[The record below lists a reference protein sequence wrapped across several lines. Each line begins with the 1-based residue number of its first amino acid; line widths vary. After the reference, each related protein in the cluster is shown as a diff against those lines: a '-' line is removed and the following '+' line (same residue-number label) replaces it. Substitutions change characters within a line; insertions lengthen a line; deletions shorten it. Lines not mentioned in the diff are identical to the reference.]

1 MLAMNAMAGT
11 FPTHVSVS
19 MRTIVCAVE
28 AHNVPKASH
37 IQLQNKLWPK
47 DLVRMG
53 NALWW
58 RHRK

>member
-1 MLAMNAMAGT
+1 MLAMNVMART

-28 AHNVPKASH
+28 THNVPEASH
-37 IQLQNKLWPK
+37 IQLQNKLWPE

-53 NALWW
+53 NALW
-58 RHRK
+58 